1 MTADE
6 RLTPLSFNL
15 GLADKQRIKKL
26 DKKLLQKTQYSKLLS
41 KTSIQPDEA
50 NPVLES
56 ISSRPIQQA
65 VKATSLI
72 TRPNISATLLNEIS
86 PLISHF
92 CQTQNISK
100 EAIESAEIEIKYS
113 GYILREQE
121 QAEKMLNMDRMRI
134 PLKFKYESLKS
145 ISNES
150 KEKLLRVNPDNLGQ
164 ASRIPGVKPSD
175 ISILMV
181 AIDSHVSH
189 ET

>member
-1 MTADE
+1 
-6 RLTPLSFNL
+6 
-15 GLADKQRIKKL
+15 
-26 DKKLLQKTQYSKLLS
+26 
-41 KTSIQPDEA
+41 
-50 NPVLES
+50 
-56 ISSRPIQQA
+56 
-65 VKATSLI
+65 
-72 TRPNISATLLNEIS
+72 
-86 PLISHF
+86 
-92 CQTQNISK
+92 
-100 EAIESAEIEIKYS
+100 
-113 GYILREQE
+113 
-121 QAEKMLNMDRMRI
+121 MRI